1 MDLKLSGERNEQ
13 KHIFPLWILNYPGNK
28 KHDENI
34 NQKEE
39 LIPLL
44 RILNYPGNKIHGEN
58 IPQYGY

>member
-1 MDLKLSGERNEQ
+1 MDLKLSREQ
-13 KHIFPLWILNYPGNK
+13 

-34 NQKEE
+34 NQKE

-58 IPQYGY
+58 IPQHGS